1 MLPERST
8 ASSRSRPVIGSDTLF
23 INGYGSTENEPGQK
37 VEIPPAD
44 TVWPTADADHNGA
57 VVLPVGTTLE
67 KGERELIEK
76 TLASV
81 NNNKTRAAAILGTT
95 PKTLHN
101 KARRWRSE
109 AAQMAEH

>member
-1 MLPERST
+1 
-8 ASSRSRPVIGSDTLF
+8 
-23 INGYGSTENEPGQK
+23 
-37 VEIPPAD
+37 
-44 TVWPTADADHNGA
+44 
-57 VVLPVGTTLE
+57 VGTTLE

-109 AAQMAEH
+109 AAQMAQH

>member
-1 MLPERST
+1 MSKQRVHILEDPGHPR
-8 ASSRSRPVIGSDTLF
+8 RSRLRLGRRGRDAQQP
-23 INGYGSTENEPGQK
+23 EP
-37 VEIPPAD
+37 D
-44 TVWPTADADHNGA
+44 RNGA

-67 KGERELIEK
+67 QGERELIQK

-109 AAQMAEH
+109 AAQMAAHAAEE